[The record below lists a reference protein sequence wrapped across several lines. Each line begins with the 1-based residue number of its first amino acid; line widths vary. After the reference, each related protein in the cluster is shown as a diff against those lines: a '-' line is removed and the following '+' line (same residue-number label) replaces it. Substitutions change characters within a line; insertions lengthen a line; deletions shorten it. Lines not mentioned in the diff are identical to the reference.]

1 MTWEAVTA
9 VGTIF
14 TGFVILGTALIGF
27 DQLRQLRT
35 QRRDVAAVELVRSL
49 QDDEFLEACRSMFS
63 VGDQA
68 ILPDALQKNVQYNK
82 AAMVL
87 GFRFE
92 MLGVLVYRGTI
103 PFEIAEDLVGGF
115 VLLAWKRLKSTTLET
130 RTSLGWPMFLEW
142 FQWLAEQFEKRQRL
156 EQTPAHVR
164 AADWRPDSIQ

>member
-1 MTWEAVTA
+1 VSWEAVTA

-14 TGFVILGTALIGF
+14 TGLVILGTALIGL

-49 QDDEFLEACRSMFS
+49 QDEMFLDAYRSIFAAGDEEIS
-63 VGDQA
+63 
-68 ILPDALQKNVQYNK
+68 PDPRRTNAQYNK
-82 AAMVL
+82 AAVVL

-115 VLLAWKRLKSTTLET
+115 VLLAWKRLRNTTLET

-142 FQWLAEQFEKRQRL
+142 FQWLAEQLEKRQRL

-164 AADWRPDSIQ
+164 AADWRPDSN